1 MQRLAIDGTT
11 LLAQL
16 GQLGAIGIDAMGART
31 RLAASESDKHGRDQ
45 LVAWMHDIGLE
56 VRIDAIGNI
65 YGILP
70 GRDRTAAPLMLGSHI
85 DTVIN
90 AGMYDGCYGVLA
102 GLAVQR
108 ALCQTG
114 IVPACDVVVVAF
126 TNEEGVRYQPDML
139 GSLVV
144 AGGMP
149 VADALDVIGTDG
161 TRLGDEL
168 ARIGYAGDMQ
178 PGSIVPS
185 AYIELHVEQ
194 GPMLEHADVLIGAV
208 AHLQGISW
216 QQLTITGQA
225 NHAGTT
231 PMTMRHDAGV
241 AAAGITVALHQYALA
256 SGTTRATVGS
266 MQVSPNAINV
276 IPQQVVMTV
285 DIRDPDDARVDAAE
299 AHLREVMD
307 AMCATHGVDIT
318 AERLVRFPA
327 VTFDADLVARITQA
341 ATQRGLSCMPMIS
354 GAGHDAQMMAR
365 IAPTAMIFVPSRG
378 GISHNPAE
386 YTSDAQLIAGAQVLC
401 DVVQTFI

>member
-1 MQRLAIDGTT
+1 
-11 LLAQL
+11 
-16 GQLGAIGIDAMGART
+16 
-31 RLAASESDKHGRDQ
+31 
-45 LVAWMHDIGLE
+45 
-56 VRIDAIGNI
+56 
-65 YGILP
+65 
-70 GRDRTAAPLMLGSHI
+70 
-85 DTVIN
+85 
-90 AGMYDGCYGVLA
+90 
-102 GLAVQR
+102 
-108 ALCQTG
+108 
-114 IVPACDVVVVAF
+114 
-126 TNEEGVRYQPDML
+126 
-139 GSLVV
+139 
-144 AGGMP
+144 
-149 VADALDVIGTDG
+149 
-161 TRLGDEL
+161 
-168 ARIGYAGDMQ
+168 MQ
-178 PGSIVPS
+178 PGSIVPR

-194 GPMLEHADVLIGAV
+194 GPMLAHAGVMIGAV

-231 PMTMRHDAGV
+231 PMTMRRDAGV
-241 AAAGITVALHQYALA
+241 AAARLTTGLYDYALQ
-256 SGTTRATVGS
+256 SGSTRATVGS

-299 AHLREVMD
+299 VALDTMI
-307 AMCATHGVDIT
+307 ATCRTQLGVDIT

-341 ATQRGLSCMPMIS
+341 AAQRGLSCMPMIS

-365 IAPTAMIFVPSRG
+365 VAPTAMIFVPSRG

>member
-1 MQRLAIDGTT
+1 
-11 LLAQL
+11 
-16 GQLGAIGIDAMGART
+16 
-31 RLAASESDKHGRDQ
+31 
-45 LVAWMHDIGLE
+45 VA
-56 VRIDAIGNI
+56 
-65 YGILP
+65 Y
-70 GRDRTAAPLMLGSHI
+70 
-85 DTVIN
+85 
-90 AGMYDGCYGVLA
+90 
-102 GLAVQR
+102 
-108 ALCQTG
+108 
-114 IVPACDVVVVAF
+114 
-126 TNEEGVRYQPDML
+126 
-139 GSLVV
+139 
-144 AGGMP
+144 
-149 VADALDVIGTDG
+149 
-161 TRLGDEL
+161 
-168 ARIGYAGDMQ
+168 
-178 PGSIVPS
+178 
-185 AYIELHVEQ
+185 
-194 GPMLEHADVLIGAV
+194 
-208 AHLQGISW
+208 LQGISW

-365 IAPTAMIFVPSRG
+365 IAPTAMIFVPSRA

-386 YTSDAQLIAGAQVLC
+386 YTSDAQLIAGAQVLG
-401 DVVQTFI
+401 DVVMDYLGL